1 VTHSAII
8 LGIFLLGGWLLAQLN
23 GGQGV
28 KLTVNRLIGTLLAG
42 VGAGALLILGFYLVG
57 D

>member
-1 VTHSAII
+1 
-8 LGIFLLGGWLLAQLN
+8 LLGGWLFAQPN
-23 GGQGV
+23 AGQGV
-28 KLTVNRLIGTLLAG
+28 KLTSNRLIGTLVAG